1 MNKKIKTDDS
11 VSTIVKIQKLIESLQ
26 KKHSASTENNNNI
39 KIKNEEKYDIN
50 YIKKQISNHKKMI

>member
-26 KKHSASTENNNNI
+26 KNI
-39 KIKNEEKYDIN
+39 QPQLKII
-50 YIKKQISNHKKMI
+50 II